1 MQRPQST
8 EHNTYFLKYISLIPE
23 GDYFDLLM
31 QNTEEVV
38 STFMNISEDKQ
49 NYQYATGKWTPKQ
62 MLMHLMDMERGMSYR
77 ALIAARGDSEHLI
90 QTMDEDLYAANAV
103 VDNRSMNDLL
113 EEFAAIRF
121 ATRKLF
127 EGMTEEQ
134 TTWTANVTNGRVSA
148 RALGYMMIGHAIH
161 HMNVLKERYL

>member
-8 EHNTYFLKYISLIPE
+8 EHNPYFSKYIALVPDGS
-23 GDYFDLLM
+23 YFDLLL
-31 QNTEEVV
+31 QNTEDVV
-38 STFMNISEDKQ
+38 NTFMNLSEEKQ
-49 NYQYATGKWTPKQ
+49 NYSYAPGKWTPKQ
-62 MLMHLMDMERGMSYR
+62 MLMHLMDTERGMSYR

-90 QTMDEDLYAANAV
+90 QTLDEDLYAANAV
-103 VDNRSMNDLL
+103 VDNRGMDDLL

-121 ATRKLF
+121 TTRKLF

-148 RALGYMMIGHAIH
+148 RALGYMMLGHATH
-161 HMNVLKERYL
+161 HLNVLKERYL

>member
-8 EHNTYFLKYISLIPE
+8 EHNEYFLKYISLIPE

-31 QNTEEVV
+31 QNTEDVV
-38 STFMNISEDKQ
+38 SSFASLSEEKQ
-49 NYQYATGKWTPKQ
+49 NYRYAPGKWTPKQ
-62 MLMHLMDMERGMSYR
+62 MLMHLIDMERGMSYR
-77 ALIAARGDSEHLI
+77 ALIAGRGDGEHLI
-90 QTMDEDLYAANAV
+90 QTLDEDLYAANAM
-103 VDNRSMNDLL
+103 VDNRSMDDLL

-121 ATRKLF
+121 TTRKLF

-148 RALGYMMIGHAIH
+148 RALGYMMLGHATH
-161 HMNVLKERYL
+161 HLNVLKERYL

>member
-8 EHNTYFLKYISLIPE
+8 EHNEYFLKYIGLLPE

-31 QNTEEVV
+31 QNTEDVV
-38 STFMNISEDKQ
+38 SSFASLSEEKQ
-49 NYQYATGKWTPKQ
+49 NYRYAPGKWTPKQ
-62 MLMHLMDMERGMSYR
+62 MLMHLIDMERGMS
-77 ALIAARGDSEHLI
+77 LI
-90 QTMDEDLYAANAV
+90 QTLDEDLYAANAV
-103 VDNRSMNDLL
+103 VDHRSMDDLL
-113 EEFAAIRF
+113 EEFAAVRF
-121 ATRKLF
+121 TTRKLF

>member
-8 EHNTYFLKYISLIPE
+8 EHNPYFSKYIALVPDGS
-23 GDYFDLLM
+23 YFDLLL
-31 QNTEEVV
+31 QNTEDVV
-38 STFMNISEDKQ
+38 NTFMNLSEEKQ
-49 NYQYATGKWTPKQ
+49 NYSYAPGKWTPKQ
-62 MLMHLMDMERGMSYR
+62 MLMHLMDTERGMSYR

-90 QTMDEDLYAANAV
+90 QTLDEDLYAANAV
-103 VDNRSMNDLL
+103 VDNRSMDDLL

-121 ATRKLF
+121 TTRKLF

-148 RALGYMMIGHAIH
+148 RALGYMMLGHATH
-161 HMNVLKERYL
+161 HLNVLNERYL

>member
-8 EHNTYFLKYISLIPE
+8 EHNSYFSKYIGLVPD
-23 GDYFDLLM
+23 GNYFDLLM
-31 QNTEEVV
+31 QNTEDVV
-38 STFMNISEDKQ
+38 NSFMNLREEKQ
-49 NYQYATGKWTPKQ
+49 NYSYAPGKWTPKQ
-62 MLMHLMDMERGMSYR
+62 MLMHLMDTERGMSYR

-90 QTMDEDLYAANAV
+90 QTLDEDMYAANAL
-103 VDNRSMNDLL
+103 VDNRSMDDLL

-121 ATRKLF
+121 TTRKLF

-134 TTWTANVTNGRVSA
+134 TQWTANVTNGRVSA

-161 HMNVLKERYL
+161 HLNVLNERYF